1 MHFVFYFITY
11 IKYMTNTFGAD
22 NTPEKK
28 DRKYKPFDGKMLNE
42 FGNRYVANLL
52 NYTVSDAINL
62 PKTGDHSMAD
72 ELVEQKN
79 DGTIGKVDCEGVTEF
94 LDTIEDE
101 GTKKNLQRGTR
112 ALMKHVRWNIQFG

>member
-1 MHFVFYFITY
+1 
-11 IKYMTNTFGAD
+11 MTNTFGAG
-22 NTPEKK
+22 NTPKKK

-112 ALMKHVRWNIQFG
+112 ALMKHVRWNIQF

>member
-1 MHFVFYFITY
+1 
-11 IKYMTNTFGAD
+11 MTNTFVGND
-22 NTPEKK
+22 TTEKK
-28 DRKYKPFDGKMLNE
+28 KRKYKPFDGKMLND

-52 NYTVSDAINL
+52 NYTISDAINL
-62 PKTGDHSMAD
+62 PKTEGHTIAD

-101 GTKKNLQRGTR
+101 GTKKNLTRGTK